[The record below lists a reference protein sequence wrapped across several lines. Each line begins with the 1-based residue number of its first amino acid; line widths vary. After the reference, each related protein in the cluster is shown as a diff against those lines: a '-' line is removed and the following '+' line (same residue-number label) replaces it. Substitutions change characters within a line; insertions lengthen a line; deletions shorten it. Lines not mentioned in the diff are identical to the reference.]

1 MMQDQRSHEMRWYA
15 ERQALKQAQVNR
27 SSSAA
32 KVMSILQSLN
42 QGTTAPPAQQQSDE
56 AKEAELATFDCKVY
70 AAQQSMESAMTAE
83 LKSLGVPFFGTSVDL
98 IVAEGQETSG
108 AASSASHQKWSA
120 PITEAE
126 LLDLK
131 RKMVA
136 HLEMLYR
143 D

>member
-1 MMQDQRSHEMRWYA
+1 MMQDQCAHEMRWYA

-32 KVMSILQSLN
+32 KVNFILQSLN
-42 QGTTAPPAQQQSDE
+42 QSTTAAPAQPQSEE

-70 AAQQSMESAMTAE
+70 AAQQSMETAMTAE
-83 LKSLGVPFFGTSVDL
+83 LKRLGVPFFGTNVDL
-98 IVAEGQETSG
+98 IVAEGQENSG
-108 AASSASHQKWSA
+108 TTSSAAHQKWST

>member
-15 ERQALKQAQVNR
+15 ERQALKQTQANR
-27 SSSAA
+27 ASSAA
-32 KVMSILQSLN
+32 KVTFILQSLN
-42 QGTTAPPAQQQSDE
+42 QATTVPSAHPQSDE

-70 AAQQSMESAMTAE
+70 AAQQSMETAMTAE
-83 LKSLGVPFFGTSVDL
+83 LKSLGVPFFGTDVDL
-98 IVAEGQETSG
+98 IVAKGQQASD
-108 AASSASHQKWSA
+108 AASSVSRQKWSV
-120 PITEAE
+120 PITETE

>member
-1 MMQDQRSHEMRWYA
+1 MQDQRSHEMRWYA
-15 ERQALKQAQVNR
+15 ERQALKQAQISR

-32 KVMSILQSLN
+32 KVNFILQSLN
-42 QGTTAPPAQQQSDE
+42 QSATAAPTQPQSEE

-70 AAQQSMESAMTAE
+70 AAQQSMEAAMTAE
-83 LKSLGVPFFGTSVDL
+83 LKSLGVPFFGTNVDL
-98 IVAEGQETSG
+98 IVAEGQESSG
-108 AASSASHQKWSA
+108 ATSSVSHQRWSQ

>member
-1 MMQDQRSHEMRWYA
+1 
-15 ERQALKQAQVNR
+15 
-27 SSSAA
+27 
-32 KVMSILQSLN
+32 
-42 QGTTAPPAQQQSDE
+42 
-56 AKEAELATFDCKVY
+56 
-70 AAQQSMESAMTAE
+70 MTAE

>member
-1 MMQDQRSHEMRWYA
+1 
-15 ERQALKQAQVNR
+15 
-27 SSSAA
+27 
-32 KVMSILQSLN
+32 
-42 QGTTAPPAQQQSDE
+42 
-56 AKEAELATFDCKVY
+56 VY
-70 AAQQSMESAMTAE
+70 AAQQSMETAMTAE
-83 LKSLGVPFFGTSVDL
+83 LKRLGVPFFGTNVDL
-98 IVAEGQETSG
+98 IVAEGQENSG
-108 AASSASHQKWSA
+108 TTSSAAHQKWST